1 MRVLVSVFLASLLAA
16 CASSGLSRAEKAAL
30 YDDYVSKTEL
40 EQVDRITTFR
50 LHSWTPL
57 DNKRLILRTSPSRAY
72 LLTLDHECWNL
83 DFAHGIKINQST
95 EWTLDA
101 KFDSISVP
109 DSASLKC
116 HIKSIHKL
124 TQDQAKELAKL
135 DDNAKKAQQ

>member
-1 MRVLVSVFLASLLAA
+1 MIIVGLMTG
-16 CASSGLSRAEKAAL
+16 CASSGLSRVEKAAL
-30 YDDYVSKTEL
+30 YDDYIKKTEL

-50 LHSWTPL
+50 LYSWTPL
-57 DNKRLILRTSPSRAY
+57 DNKRLILRTSPSKAY

-83 DFAHGIKINQST
+83 DFTQGIKINQST

-109 DSASLKC
+109 ESAPLKC

-124 TQDQAKELAKL
+124 TRDQAKELAQL
-135 DDNAKKAQQ
+135 DDKAEKAQ